1 MRLRIASL
9 ALACLAQTQAWAQE
23 HAEDIVTVVA
33 EDVFGTSFGLQSVG
47 LYSPTDARGFSPQQA
62 GNLRIEGLYFDQE
75 SANVGS
81 CIVRQTTMR
90 IGIAAQTYS
99 MPAPTGIADYSLR
112 IPGDQWAFSGTMS
125 RGPFTGAT
133 FQLEEQMPIEANRLS
148 ADVCVANYLNVT
160 PDNDRHDDW
169 KMFGTTLRW
178 QPVSGTEVVPFWSS
192 VQGGDR
198 EVLPT
203 VYTNGAISIP
213 MFRERDLQTQPW
225 SSQGWQMRNFGVV
238 SRSTFSDHW
247 KLASGLFHSQE
258 HDPPSYYPYLDL
270 TGGRSADSVLDVP
283 PPVNVESTSGEMRL
297 VGTTT
302 HGKHQEIFEVSLRG
316 RSVRRSFGGD
326 DTIDFGNV
334 TLSQSIPAPP
344 PALNFTATSLDR
356 VRELDVGTSYEERWQ
371 GVGSIAFGVIRENYR
386 RTITIPG
393 IEPATDRLM
402 PWRINSRF
410 TVVSTRDLLFYG
422 SYTQGLED
430 SAIAPSN
437 AINRGEPPAASRTWQ
452 VDGGLKY
459 TPLQDLRLIL
469 GGFRI
474 DKPYINLD
482 TAGVY
487 RPLGRI
493 QSSGIET
500 SLSYE
505 AGGFTVLAGGVLL
518 KPRIDSSGPQSQVIG
533 TEPLGPVPLT
543 LTVNLDVAPPAWG
556 PWAAGMAINR
566 LSSRPETLDDQMSLP
581 PLTTLDANIRHRW
594 KWDDGSATLSLGVT
608 NLLNTHGLRVIAPY
622 FIVWP
627 EPDRAISLTLTTD
640 L

>member
-1 MRLRIASL
+1 MRLRIALL
-9 ALACLAQTQAWAQE
+9 ALGCLAQTQAWAQD
-23 HAEDIVTVVA
+23 HAQDIVTVVA

-112 IPGDQWAFSGTMS
+112 IPGEQWAFSGTMS

-133 FQLEEQMPIEANRLS
+133 LQLEEQMPIEANKLS

-178 QPVSGTEVVPFWSS
+178 QPISGTEVVPFWSS

-203 VYTNGAISIP
+203 VYTNGAIAIP

-247 KLASGLFHSQE
+247 KLATGLFHSQE

-283 PPVNVESTSGEMRL
+283 PPVNVESSSGEMRL
-297 VGTTT
+297 VGTAT
-302 HGKHQEIFEVSLRG
+302 HDKHQRIFEVSLRG

-326 DTIDFGNV
+326 DTIDLGNI
-334 TLSQSIPAPP
+334 TLSHRSQ
-344 PALNFTATSLDR
+344 
-356 VRELDVGTSYEERWQ
+356 
-371 GVGSIAFGVIRENYR
+371 R
-386 RTITIPG
+386 R
-393 IEPATDRLM
+393 
-402 PWRINSRF
+402 
-410 TVVSTRDLLFYG
+410 
-422 SYTQGLED
+422 
-430 SAIAPSN
+430 
-437 AINRGEPPAASRTWQ
+437 
-452 VDGGLKY
+452 
-459 TPLQDLRLIL
+459 
-469 GGFRI
+469 
-474 DKPYINLD
+474 
-482 TAGVY
+482 
-487 RPLGRI
+487 
-493 QSSGIET
+493 
-500 SLSYE
+500 
-505 AGGFTVLAGGVLL
+505 
-518 KPRIDSSGPQSQVIG
+518 
-533 TEPLGPVPLT
+533 
-543 LTVNLDVAPPAWG
+543 
-556 PWAAGMAINR
+556 
-566 LSSRPETLDDQMSLP
+566 LP
-581 PLTTLDANIRHRW
+581 P
-594 KWDDGSATLSLGVT
+594 
-608 NLLNTHGLRVIAPY
+608 
-622 FIVWP
+622 
-627 EPDRAISLTLTTD
+627 
-640 L
+640 

>member
-1 MRLRIASL
+1 MVFSSPAPMRLRTALLGCL
-9 ALACLAQTQAWAQE
+9 ALTPAWAQE
-23 HAEDIVTVVA
+23 HAQDIVTVVA

-99 MPAPTGIADYSLR
+99 MPAPTGIADYTLR
-112 IPGDQWAFSGTMS
+112 IPGDRWAFSGTMS

-148 ADVCVANYLNVT
+148 ADVCVANYLDVT

-169 KMFGTTLRW
+169 MILGTTLRW
-178 QPVSGTEVVPFWSS
+178 QPVTGTEVVPFWSS

-203 VYTNGAISIP
+203 VYTGGAISIP
-213 MFRERDLQTQPW
+213 MFRERDLATQPW

-238 SRSTFSDHW
+238 SRSTLADHW
-247 KLASGLFHSQE
+247 KLATGLFHSQE

-283 PPVNVESTSGEMRL
+283 PPVNVESSSGEMRL
-297 VGTTT
+297 VGTAT
-302 HGKHQEIFEVSLRG
+302 HDKREQIFEVSLRG

-326 DTIDFGNV
+326 DTIDLGNV
-334 TLSQSIPAPP
+334 TLSQSIPALP

-356 VRELDVGTSYEERWQ
+356 VRELDMGSSYEERWQ
-371 GVGSIAFGVIRENYR
+371 GVVSIAFGIIRENYR
-386 RTITIPG
+386 RTIAIPG
-393 IEPATDRLM
+393 MEPATDRLM

-410 TVVSTRDLLFYG
+410 TVVATRELLFYG

-430 SAIAPSN
+430 SAIAPAN

-452 VDGGLKY
+452 VDGGVKY
-459 TPLQDLRLIL
+459 TPLQDLRWIL

-474 DKPYINLD
+474 DKPYVNLD
-482 TAGVY
+482 STGVY
-487 RPLGRI
+487 RPPGAHPVVGHRNVP
-493 QSSGIET
+493 
-500 SLSYE
+500 
-505 AGGFTVLAGGVLL
+505 VL
-518 KPRIDSSGPQSQVIG
+518 
-533 TEPLGPVPLT
+533 
-543 LTVNLDVAPPAWG
+543 
-556 PWAAGMAINR
+556 
-566 LSSRPETLDDQMSLP
+566 
-581 PLTTLDANIRHRW
+581 
-594 KWDDGSATLSLGVT
+594 
-608 NLLNTHGLRVIAPY
+608 
-622 FIVWP
+622 
-627 EPDRAISLTLTTD
+627 
-640 L
+640 